1 MPITKASSN
10 AVAPAA
16 KGDLVVGSATNDS
29 GVLSVGANDTVL
41 TADSSTATGLKWATP
56 ASGSMTLL
64 STTSLTGG
72 GVTASSINQ
81 TYKELFV
88 LLRGVYY
95 SSDNFDLRLFFGGST
110 NHNYQR
116 FGVNGSTF
124 FSDSGRNENLMLMA
138 KFGSNSGLTYGGT
151 LAMRMI
157 NYSSAG
163 IKSIFGSYFGVL
175 NSGSRV
181 SGVTNGTFTGS
192 AITSFTVEADNQTFS
207 GGEMLIYGVN

>member
-1 MPITKASSN
+1 
-10 AVAPAA
+10 
-16 KGDLVVGSATNDS
+16 
-29 GVLSVGANDTVL
+29 
-41 TADSSTATGLKWATP
+41 
-56 ASGSMTLL
+56 MTLL
-64 STTSLTGG
+64 STTSLSGG

-95 SSDNFDLRLFFGGST
+95 SADNYDLRLFLGGST
-110 NHNYQR
+110 GHNYQR
-116 FGVNGSTF
+116 FGVNSSTAF
-124 FSDSGRNENLMLMA
+124 FETSARNDNTMRMA
-138 KFGSNSGLTYGGT
+138 TFGSNSGLTYGGT

-163 IKSIFGSYFGVL
+163 IKSIFGSYFSVL
-175 NSGSRV
+175 NGGARV
-181 SGVTNGTFTGS
+181 SGVANGTFTGS